1 MQETLSRESRG
12 SLQQFPAHLCLM
24 RRSKMAIELIRY
36 GEGFNASFVTSFNT
50 KCANLGFG
58 CEISGTDIYFYD
70 TRNNNAQFAAI
81 GYINGVWGL
90 YGKNGAGNWVQIQ
103 EVYSTSAD
111 YSVSISLGI
120 TSKCCAVC
128 PSASTTSI
136 TRAIIFGRTAHGF
149 PCVCAT
155 VTNNQGLTS
164 QNNPVFF
171 MCNSG
176 TGSPIALTF
185 APTTAGIYSAFCP
198 PTQTGEGA
206 GIIEGVFYSVFT
218 DGSTATDIGTLGANR
233 YLRCIGVW
241 LLAD

>member
-1 MQETLSRESRG
+1 
-12 SLQQFPAHLCLM
+12 
-24 RRSKMAIELIRY
+24 MAIELIRY
-36 GEGFNASFVTSFNT
+36 GEGFNANFVTSFNA
-50 KCANLGFG
+50 KCASLGFG

-70 TRNNNAQFAAI
+70 TRNNNTQFAGI
-81 GYINGVWGL
+81 GYINGAWGL
-90 YGKNGAGNWVQIQ
+90 YGKNGTGNWVQIQ
-103 EVYSTSAD
+103 PIYSTDGS
-111 YSVSISLGI
+111 YSVAISLGI

-128 PSASTTSI
+128 PSMSTTSI
-136 TRAIIFGRTAHGF
+136 TRAIIFGRTAQGN

-155 VTNNQGLTS
+155 TTGNSDAIVQA
-164 QNNPVFF
+164 NPVFF

-176 TGSPIALTF
+176 TGNPIAMTYTP
-185 APTTAGIYSAFCP
+185 ANAGIYSAFCP

-233 YLRCIGVW
+233 YLRCIGAW